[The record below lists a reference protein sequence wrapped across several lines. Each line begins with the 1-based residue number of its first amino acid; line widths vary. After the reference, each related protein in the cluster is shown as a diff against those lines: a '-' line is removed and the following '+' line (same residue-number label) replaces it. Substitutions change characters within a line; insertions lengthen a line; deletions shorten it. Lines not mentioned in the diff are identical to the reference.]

1 MYLHGPDVQ
10 VHVVAVEVVGDV
22 AAEPRPGAEGL
33 QLELGLAHV
42 GGEEVELAQ
51 LLDPH
56 SEHKHTRGQG
66 DDNFTMS

>member
-1 MYLHGPDVQ
+1 M
-10 VHVVAVEVVGDV
+10 VAVEVVGDV

-42 GGEEVELAQ
+42 GGEEGELAQ

-56 SEHKHTRGQG
+56 SEHKHTWGQA
-66 DDNFTMS
+66 DENFTMS